1 MLEDQGEVKA
11 AGGRRPLVWVI
22 GGGVALL
29 ACVLCLLIVIGGVAV
44 ASGSARVQGLLEKW
58 GLGFSARQLGVA
70 EETPAAE
77 VPATAEMPAEGVG
90 EEAQPT
96 STPRPT
102 PTATAT
108 PPSVSLGDTDL
119 PVLIERGVIV
129 VESVDSSGMG
139 ILGTGIITI
148 NLYNPTDKE
157 VLVTIPPGYFFAPPA
172 GSDEQRMMVLQAEP
186 VTVPAGGYASVS
198 PYVTCIDSHLAAPSE
213 GSAYQTGGMVEDER
227 LRAFAL
233 CVSQQDLPVMDFQ
246 TLAGFDEETIARYF
260 SLQFAVWSVAEG
272 ENFAEAFAEAAE
284 SGGAAGEMGSMGDL
298 TTWVEGIQA
307 WLDLC
312 NVQFDE

>member
-1 MLEDQGEVKA
+1 MLEDQGEVRA
-11 AGGRRPLVWVI
+11 AGGKRPLVWVLV
-22 GGGVALL
+22 GGGALL
-29 ACVLCLLIVIGGVAV
+29 ACVLCLLIVVGGVAV

-70 EETPAAE
+70 AETPAAE
-77 VPATAEMPAEGVG
+77 IPATAEMPAEGAG
-90 EEAQPT
+90 GEAQPT
-96 STPRPT
+96 STPQPT
-102 PTATAT
+102 PTATSPAT
-108 PPSVSLGDTDL
+108 SLHDTDL
-119 PVLIERGVIV
+119 PVLLERGMIV

-139 ILGTGIITI
+139 ILGTDIITV
-148 NLYNPTDKE
+148 NLYNPTDKD

-198 PYVTCIDSHLAAPSE
+198 PYVTCIDADLAAPSE
-213 GSAYQTGGMVEDER
+213 GSAYQLGSMVDNER
-227 LRAFAL
+227 LREFAL
-233 CVSQQDLPVMDFQ
+233 CVAQQELPTLDFSS
-246 TLAGFDEETIARYF
+246 FDEEVFTRYM

-272 ENFAEAFAEAAE
+272 QNFAQLLAEAGAE
-284 SGGAAGEMGSMGDL
+284 SGGAAGSMGEMGDL
-298 TTWVEGIQA
+298 STWLEGTQT